1 MEKLDSIF
9 EYYQGTKAYSLF
21 LLNQF
26 GDNQDGTCILKKK
39 NYNAARVAFISI
51 ILLDIKEDILEDL
64 GNSNFKSNIFN
75 DELIKSV
82 NLLATKDGDNYV
94 INNYRFKDAPT
105 LVAVL
110 RNKLAHGNF
119 TLDAEHS
126 RVIIDI
132 EGQKVILN
140 IDKLALF
147 VASALKNTYLQMKK
161 DSYTKNILISNKIYA
176 NRKLPLSKEKLIE
189 LITTFNKISFTLEN
203 KVGGDIPKYILEEAD
218 ASIYAYNKT
227 GDIKY
232 INHFNNSYEDYKL
245 NSTREKIKYDKQS
258 FDYIVDNVL
267 KQTEKNNLSYDAQVE
282 VSKPLLDKKFLKKE
296 KIDERMGAF
305 KNLIL
310 LDAAYKINSID
321 QNKIG
326 KYISTYYTPDTYFSI
341 NNDSLASSALAM
353 FQALF
358 SYSNDDLYNDSLE
371 YENNYNSGLDY
382 SKLDLSKIKISYI
395 EPDNKII
402 STLNEKKVAR
412 EKGILELQGSINKK
426 MTNLN
431 NVKAKGNITAIEN
444 IEKSLIESNENLSNL
459 QNDLNNINQKI
470 SNITMYQLNNKLHL
484 TNKAIITGIRNSIAH
499 GHYKFVYSNDY
510 SDVKIV
516 FNDIY
521 EGKITFSA
529 EVNII
534 DFIELLYENDHVII
548 DFVENNIERTR
559 QGKSI

>member
-94 INNYRFKDAPT
+94 INNYIFKDAPT

-161 DSYTKNILISNKIYA
+161 DNYTKSILISNKIYA
-176 NRKLPLSKEKLIE
+176 DRKLPLSKEKLIE
-189 LITTFNKISFTLEN
+189 LITTFNKINFTLEN

-218 ASIYAYNKT
+218 ALIYAYNKT

-258 FDYIVDNVL
+258 FDYIADNVL

-282 VSKPLLDKKFLKKE
+282 VLKPLLDKKFLKKE

-321 QNKIG
+321 RDKIG

-402 STLNEKKVAR
+402 SILNEKKVAR

-444 IEKSLIESNENLSNL
+444 IEKSLIESNKNLSNL
-459 QNDLNNINQKI
+459 QNDLNNINQEI
-470 SNITMYQLNNKLHL
+470 SNITTYQLNNKLHL

-521 EGKITFSA
+521 KGKITFSV

-548 DFVENNIERTR
+548 DFVKNNIERTR

>member
-1 MEKLDSIF
+1 MEKLDSILK
-9 EYYQGTKAYSLF
+9 YYQGTKAYSLF
-21 LLNQF
+21 LLNQL
-26 GDNQDGTCILKKK
+26 GDNQNGTYILDKN
-39 NYNAARVAFISI
+39 NYNAARVSFISI

-94 INNYRFKDAPT
+94 INNYIFKDAPT

-161 DSYTKNILISNKIYA
+161 DNYTKNILISNKIYA

-218 ASIYAYNKT
+218 ALIYAYNET
-227 GDIKY
+227 RDIKY
-232 INHFNNSYEDYKL
+232 INHFNNSHKDYKL
-245 NSTREKIKYDKQS
+245 NFTIEKIKYDKQS
-258 FDYIVDNVL
+258 FDYIADNVL

-282 VSKPLLDKKFLKKE
+282 VLKPLLDKKFLKKE

-310 LDAAYKINSID
+310 LDAVYKINSID
-321 QNKIG
+321 QVKIG
-326 KYISTYYTPDTYFSI
+326 EYISTYYSPNTYFSI
-341 NNDSLASSALAM
+341 NNDSLAASALAM

-358 SYSNDDLYNDSLE
+358 SYSNDDLYNDNLE

-395 EPDNKII
+395 ESDNKII
-402 STLNEKKVAR
+402 STLNEEKVA
-412 EKGILELQGSINKK
+412 KAKDISITQNTINRQS
-426 MTNLN
+426 TNLS
-431 NVKAKGNITAIEN
+431 NVKAKGNITAIEK
-444 IEKSLIESNENLSNL
+444 IEKSLIKSNESLLNL

-534 DFIELLYENDHVII
+534 DFIELLYENDQVII
-548 DFVENNIERTR
+548 DFVNSLNNNKNKTI
-559 QGKSI
+559 